1 MGDIK
6 SNEKEFMSQVI
17 SWLNEFLKEGSYP
30 FEVASSDPS
39 IKVEEKKTRF
49 PDVQIWLNR
58 AAGQGFCGWELKTP
72 VTPVDDHELLNNA
85 AEKARAI
92 HADYFVTW
100 NMRDTVIWRTPHWTE
115 EVSRV
120 HRLKTYPPIYQITNP
135 DDLWVG
141 FKQELLKARAKEILN
156 DLSTLYKEGHL
167 HLIEVDS
174 TFFVHKLSEAVK
186 TLWPYIHKSLIA
198 EIGKNSEFKN
208 GLFDWAV
215 KQGIATYEAGEKFFE
230 TVSRQIVYR
239 LLGKILFYLT
249 LRRFRTD
256 IPKLDLHGIS
266 PAKVSEKLKEYFEI
280 ARQIDYQAVFEEDFP
295 DTVPFPAGAVEPLIN
310 LLDDLNRY
318 NFSHMP
324 QDVVGNVFEK
334 LIPPEE
340 RHQLGQY
347 FTNENLVDLITDFCV
362 SSKSD
367 KILDPTCGT
376 GTFLIRSYDRL
387 RNAGEKNHK
396 KLLSQ
401 IWGVDIAH
409 FPAELATINL
419 YRQNIEDY
427 ANFPRIISKDFFE
440 VKPGETFK
448 FPPPKP
454 SGDPDFM
461 IDEKIPQFDGIVG
474 NFPYIRQELI
484 EKRVKGYKSTL
495 EKVLTQEWRGDYPEL
510 FDNRKLK
517 LSGQAD
523 IYAYLFFHTTKH
535 LKDNGR
541 MGIVTS
547 NAWLDVAY
555 GYELQKFF
563 LKNFK
568 IIAILESRC
577 EPWFEDSAVNTIV
590 TILERCKDKDKRDD
604 NNVKFVKIKKRLKEL
619 IPWDIK
625 LPMQRWSGIDKL
637 IHTIE
642 KAASEYYKLKG
653 TKFIN
658 TLTGHITREDGNFRI
673 RVLKQGELLEKV
685 EESGKTLKW
694 GQFLRAPEVYFE
706 ILEKC
711 KNKLIPLKQVADI
724 KFGLKT
730 GINEFF
736 YPTEDKIKHWQIE
749 PEFLFP
755 IFKSP
760 KESEGIAIDPKKL
773 EIRAFICRKTKAEL
787 RKKRKTGALKYIG
800 WGEKQKT
807 SEGISWPDVPSVQS
821 RNPSWWAL
829 PDLSEAQ
836 IFWSKAHD
844 IKHLHRYSKIPLLC
858 DCRIYF
864 LTPKSNIKSELL
876 AASLNS
882 SLSALFLELIGRVSL
897 GDGALDVMV
906 EDAEEYMFIPN
917 IFTGKNQPILKAFD
931 KLLTRP
937 IKPIFE
943 EVKMKDRQAL
953 DSAVL
958 EALGL
963 DPKKYL
969 KPLYEG
975 LIEMVRERIDLARSR
990 KKIKQVK
997 TQKDIE
1003 KLKEQVIEEI
1013 IPDGVKR
1020 FPEEFV
1026 DSKYFKDAK
1035 EISVP
1040 GETLKLGSY
1049 FMGKQEVI
1057 SDSGFRYEAGN
1068 LDEAKFIIYA
1078 QKPDS
1083 FVIRIPRE
1091 RSLVINAVEDHERYL
1106 KDLKAKLF
1114 EAFFNR
1120 TLDHKQSD
1128 TLAQQVFEELG
1139 LPEV

>member
-1 MGDIK
+1 
-6 SNEKEFMSQVI
+6 MSQVT

-39 IKVEEKKTRF
+39 VKVEEKKTRF

-85 AEKARAI
+85 AEKARAM

-100 NMRDTVIWRTPHWTE
+100 NMRDAVIWRTPHWTE

-120 HRLKTYPPIYQITNP
+120 HRLKTYPPIHQISSP

-280 ARQIDYQAVFEEDFP
+280 AKQIDYQAIFEEDFP

-340 RHQLGQY
+340 RHLLGQY
-347 FTNENLVDLITDFCV
+347 FTNENLVDLITAFCV

-387 RNAGEKNHK
+387 RNSGEKDHK

-401 IWGVDIAH
+401 LWGVDIAH

-484 EKRVKGYKSTL
+484 EKRVKGYKRTL
-495 EKVLTQEWRGDYPEL
+495 EKVLAHEWRGDYPEL
-510 FDNRKLK
+510 FDNGKLK

-625 LPMQRWSGIDKL
+625 LSMQRWSGIDKL

-642 KAASEYYKLKG
+642 SAGKDSYRRRFISASK
-653 TKFIN
+653 TKD
-658 TLTGHITREDGNFRI
+658 TKERTKYEDENFRM
-673 RVLKQGELLEKV
+673 RVLKQGELLERV
-685 EESGKTLKW
+685 EESGKTVKW
-694 GQFLRAPEVYFE
+694 GQYLRAPEVYFE

-711 KNKLIPLKQVADI
+711 KDKLIPLKESAEVRFGI
-724 KFGLKT
+724 KP
-730 GINEFF
+730 GITKFF
-736 YPTEDKIKHWQIE
+736 FLTEDKMKHWKIE
-749 PEFLFP
+749 DKFL
-755 IFKSP
+755 ISIIRTP
-760 KESEGIAIDPKKL
+760 KEAFGIAIDIKDLKHKML
-773 EIRAFICRKTKAEL
+773 LCRNDIKTLTKYRGIYSYIR
-787 RKKRKTGALKYIG
+787 
-800 WGEKQKT
+800 WGEKQIT
-807 SEGISWPDVPSVQS
+807 ENGIPWPDVPSVQG
-821 RNPSWWAL
+821 RKYWY
-829 PDLSEAQ
+829 DLGEREIADGLWPEMYYDSYRVILNTAKVYESDKFYG
-836 IFWSKAHD
+836 ITSKNKKDA
-844 IKHLHRYSKIPLLC
+844 KLL
-858 DCRIYF
+858 IA
-864 LTPKSNIKSELL
+864 I
-876 AASLNS
+876 LNS
-882 SLSALFLELIGRVSL
+882 SVINMERELTGFHSL
-897 GDGALDVMV
+897 GEGVLKTAVYEV
-906 EDAEEYMFIPN
+906 EDLVIPN
-917 IFTGKNQPILKAFD
+917 LRKINPDTRRIILKVFD
-931 KLLTRP
+931 KFLTRP

-953 DSAVL
+953 DNAVL

-969 KPLYEG
+969 KPLYKG
-975 LIEMVRERIDLARSR
+975 LTEMVRERIDLAKS
-990 KKIKQVK
+990 KKKVKQVK
-997 TQKDIE
+997 TQKDVE
-1003 KLKEQVIEEI
+1003 RLKEQVIEEI
-1013 IPDGVKR
+1013 IPEGPRR
-1020 FPEEFV
+1020 FPEEFI
-1026 DSKYFKDAK
+1026 DSRHLKNAK

-1049 FMGKQEVI
+1049 FIGKQEVI
-1057 SDSGFRYEAGN
+1057 SDTGFRFEAEN

-1078 QKPDS
+1078 QQPNS

-1091 RSLVINAVEDHERYL
+1091 RSLVINAVEDYERYL

-1120 TLDHKQSD
+1120 TLDHKQAD
-1128 TLAQQVFEELG
+1128 TLVQQVFEELG
-1139 LPEV
+1139 LPEA